1 MIATRTGDFEILGM
15 STSTLCARKGKQT
28 RDLDET
34 IEVGE
39 EIQGTELL
47 YFLTTTALLIG
58 SLTKYR
64 VNDREDYGSSGTHG
78 S

>member
-1 MIATRTGDFEILGM
+1 MRTGDFEILRDINEH
-15 STSTLCARKGKQT
+15 TLCSEGKQT
-28 RDLDET
+28 RDLDEK

-39 EIQGTELL
+39 EIQGTKLL
-47 YFLTTTALLIG
+47 HFLTMTVLFIG

-64 VNDREDYGSSGTHG
+64 VNNRDDYGSNGTHG